1 MKGKRKPKSIAPTKE
16 ERTEK
21 AAFVAALKRHRQV
34 QTDDGPLKPGV
45 THVLKKTSARAK
57 PQLTRKRFS
66 AI

>member
-1 MKGKRKPKSIAPTKE
+1 MKGKRKPKSIAATKE
-16 ERTEK
+16 ERAEN
-21 AAFVAALKRHRQV
+21 AAFVAALKHHHQV

-45 THVLKKTSARAK
+45 THVLKKTSPRAK